1 MASVKNVAKG
11 VLVRRSLSLC
21 KLSID
26 SGFYLEAIALT
37 DSVISEC
44 MNSVFFYSSDA
55 TVSIKG
61 LKDGIRKLQSLNIAI
76 LDETLNADTLTWG
89 KHRNSAIHG
98 FTKLSEF
105 DGADWDSR
113 RLQVKLRAEEGYI
126 LARRWL
132 RESAK
137 HKI

>member
-1 MASVKNVAKG
+1 MAALKNVAKG
-11 VLVRRSLSLC
+11 ILVRRSLSLC
-21 KLSID
+21 KLSIE

-44 MNSVFFYSSDA
+44 MNSIFFYSADA
-55 TVSIKG
+55 PIRLRG
-61 LKDGIRKLQSLNIAI
+61 INDGIRKINSLN
-76 LDETLNADTLTWG
+76 LDLLDDTLSTDTLAWG
-89 KHRNSAIHG
+89 KHRNAAIHG

-105 DGADWDSR
+105 EGADWDSR
-113 RLQVKLRAEEGYI
+113 RLQVKLRAEDGYK

-132 RESAK
+132 KESAK

>member
-1 MASVKNVAKG
+1 MAAVKNVAKG
-11 VLVRRSLSLC
+11 ILVRRSLSLC
-21 KLSID
+21 KLSIE

-44 MNSVFFYSSDA
+44 MNSIFFYSADA
-55 TVSIKG
+55 PIRLKG
-61 LKDGIRKLQSLNIAI
+61 INDGIRKIHSLN
-76 LDETLNADTLTWG
+76 LDLLDDTLSTDTLAWG
-89 KHRNSAIHG
+89 KHRNAAIHG

-105 DGADWDSR
+105 EGADWDSR
-113 RLQVKLRAEEGYI
+113 RLQVKLRAEDGYK

-132 RESAK
+132 KESAK